1 MAKARRKQHHSTH
14 HGHSKHHGASR
25 NHSARERNG
34 GKQMISEGQRS
45 ALEAF
50 DVFSG
55 PMTRIM
61 EHNWSLFH
69 RTVQAMQEESLRFVN
84 RRLEHASHIIENSR
98 DFHGVA
104 GLMQLQQEWLLD
116 CARDYSEQATRLAQ
130 LVREIAV
137 DSTERLAE
145 VSEAL
150 EGDIE
155 NAEDK

>member
-34 GKQMISEGQRS
+34 GEQMISEGQRS

-104 GLMQLQQEWLLD
+104 GLM
-116 CARDYSEQATRLAQ
+116 
-130 LVREIAV
+130 
-137 DSTERLAE
+137 
-145 VSEAL
+145 
-150 EGDIE
+150 
-155 NAEDK
+155 

>member
-1 MAKARRKQHHSTH
+1 
-14 HGHSKHHGASR
+14 
-25 NHSARERNG
+25 
-34 GKQMISEGQRS
+34 MISAGQKSAGS
-45 ALEAF
+45 ALEPF

-61 EHNWSLFH
+61 DHNWSLFH

-84 RRLEHASHIIENSR
+84 RRLEHTSHIIENSR

-130 LVREIAV
+130 LVRDLAV

-150 EGDIE
+150 EGEIE
-155 NAEDK
+155 DAEDKYEREEHRAAA